1 MQVVI
6 DVEQVAHGEVQATQV
21 VPEFNENP
29 EAQLVQFIAVVRQ
42 VAQLALQA
50 TQAVVPLKYWPA
62 VH

>member
-1 MQVVI
+1 MH
-6 DVEQVAHGEVQATQV
+6 VA
-21 VPEFNENP
+21 
-29 EAQLVQFIAVVRQ
+29 AVVRFQTGVATGQLRQFVAVVTQ